1 MRKGKKVLHFYN
13 NSGKL
18 ENLIKFLESIQ
29 KKIDYLNLN
38 VSYQGKS
45 IKVTLHG
52 SRDLQYLAGERLRD
66 LAEIY
71 LK

>member
-1 MRKGKKVLHFYN
+1 MLHFYN

-29 KKIDYLNLN
+29 KKIDYLTLS
-38 VSYQGKS
+38 VSCNGKS

-52 SRDLQYLAGERLRD
+52 PRDLQYLACERLKD

>member
-1 MRKGKKVLHFYN
+1 VLRFYN

-18 ENLIKFLESIQ
+18 ENLIKFLENIQ

-38 VSYQGKS
+38 VSCEGKS
-45 IKVTLHG
+45 VKVTLHG
-52 SRDLQYLAGERLRD
+52 SRDLQYLASERLRD